1 MTPLR
6 SCEDIRKAAHALL
19 MKADVAERL
28 PTPVDDLVSAAGLME
43 ADDYEINESL
53 IQKMPRYLRGVVRG
67 AARKI
72 TGLLD
77 RREQVISID
86 QSLDERRKKFVK
98 LHEVSHHIFPWQ
110 RELQVLADTAKT
122 LSPSIKML
130 FEREANQGA
139 AELFFQVDLLKRV
152 ARDYPLHRTTPFEL
166 GELFG
171 SSAHAAFRHWIGSH
185 PGCVCGF
192 VLDKHYVARGEIIF
206 KRFECIPSSDWSEQ
220 FGNRVFPQ
228 TLPISTFSFL
238 GPLVTGRD
246 DVETDWTL
254 DDLNMIPR
262 TVNVQS
268 FSNGYNNFVMVWV
281 PEQESF
287 VARLRKKP
295 RIVSSNGQP
304 LGKSEEERLWLPG
317 NSEDDYG
324 CLNGGGP

>member
-6 SCEDIRKAAHALL
+6 SIDEIRKAANALL
-19 MKADVAERL
+19 LKADVAERL
-28 PTPVDDLVSAAGLME
+28 PTPVDDLVTAAGLMQV
-43 ADDYEINESL
+43 DDYEIDESL
-53 IQKMPRYLRGVVRG
+53 IQKMPRFLRGVVRS
-67 AARKI
+67 AARKV

-77 RREQVISID
+77 RRERVIHID
-86 QSLDERRKKFVK
+86 QTLNDRRRNFVK
-98 LHEVSHHIFPWQ
+98 LHEISHDIFPWQ
-110 RELQVLADTAKT
+110 KDLLVLADTSKT

-139 AELFFQVDLLKRV
+139 AELFFQVDLLARI
-152 ARDYPLHRTTPFEL
+152 ARDYPLHRSTPFEL

-192 VLDKHYVARGEIIF
+192 VLDKHYVARGEIVF
-206 KRFECIPSSDWSEQ
+206 KRLECVPSSEWIEQ

-228 TLPISTFSFL
+228 AMPISTFSFL
-238 GPLVTGRD
+238 GPLVTGHD

-254 DDLNMIPR
+254 DDLNLIPR

-268 FSNGYNNFVMVWV
+268 FSNGYNNFVMVWI
-281 PEQESF
+281 PERESF

-295 RIVSSNGQP
+295 RIVGSNGQP
-304 LGKSEEERLWLPG
+304 IGVSEEARLWLPG
-317 NSEDDYG
+317 NSGEDHE
-324 CLNGGGP
+324 